1 VRTKIAFDTFT
12 CMCAIASLFV
22 ALPVAAGSLQAA
34 PQTRIAHETEHTQQ
48 ATPPAF
54 VGPNP
59 NCTIIVPANP
69 LSAEGLATPFELV
82 ATDPANGPCHETNP
96 AQSVF
101 VQAAVLDPVTGA
113 LAIYNPLVI
122 DRGTSAAVS
131 PVVPNLPAGAIVGIW
146 FGYDGSVLSLMAAS
160 GSSLADSK
168 CVNGTPGSKFS
179 QYAYCNAS
187 AFFQAANAA
196 IRSQEIVVPP
206 LGMASDGRKCPSTR
220 DFFIVDQD
228 QSDNLPTMYLAS
240 IGGRTA
246 QDTAA
251 NRALLPQASLL
262 GNPSDNRLLDFYVDG
277 ALGCVPWQ
285 ATDLADPGHKVPALA
300 LNELQARM
308 HQQTPIALVPLGDPM
323 AQIDGVA
330 SLLKVNLYRIGVDQP
345 TVTAEGDA
353 DTARYC
359 RQILRVAPSR
369 LELDESILSAS
380 ASPDVAAA
388 NSLFTFLAQRFV
400 TTYALLHC
408 EPLVKL
414 SNPVSVS
421 TSSSGAAV
429 SATIDDQAV
438 KAILLALQPS
448 MAEDDIADSATRSR
462 P

>member
-1 VRTKIAFDTFT
+1 MRTKIAFDIFT
-12 CMCAIASLFV
+12 CVCAMACLFV
-22 ALPVAAGSLQAA
+22 LLPVAAGPLQAP
-34 PQTRIAHETEHTQQ
+34 PQTRIAHEKERSQQ
-48 ATPPAF
+48 PTTPAS

-59 NCTIIVPANP
+59 NCTIILPANP
-69 LSAEGLATPFELV
+69 LSAEGLATPYELV
-82 ATDPANGPCHETNP
+82 ATDPAHGPCHEANP
-96 AQSVF
+96 AQSAF

-122 DRGTSAAVS
+122 DRHTSAAVS
-131 PVVPNLPAGAIVGIW
+131 PVLPNVPAGAIIGIW
-146 FGYDGSVLSLMAAS
+146 FGYDGAVLSLQAAS

-168 CVNGTPGSKFS
+168 CVNGAPGSKFS
-179 QYAYCNAS
+179 QYAYCNAP

-196 IRSQEIVVPP
+196 IRSQKLVVPP
-206 LGMASDGRKCPSTR
+206 LGIASDGKKCPSTR
-220 DFFIVDQD
+220 DFFVVDQD

-240 IGGRTA
+240 AGGRTA

-277 ALGCVPWQ
+277 AIGCAPWQ
-285 ATDLADPGHKVPALA
+285 ATDLADPSHTVPALA

-308 HQQTPIALVPLGDPM
+308 HQQTPVALVPLGDPM
-323 AQIDGVA
+323 VKIDGVA
-330 SLLKVNLYRIGVDQP
+330 SLSKVNLYRLGVDQP

-369 LELDESILSAS
+369 LELDETVLSAS
-380 ASPDVAAA
+380 ASPDAAAA

-408 EPLVKL
+408 EALVKP

-421 TSSSGAAV
+421 TSSSGVAV
-429 SATIDDQAV
+429 SATIDVRALE
-438 KAILLALQPS
+438 ATLLALEPS

-462 P
+462 